1 MKNLKKIVVAGGLLC
16 TVAASVWGQNL
27 EKTEYGIQANVCDM
41 VVDIRFYS
49 PQIVR
54 VLKYPKGGA
63 IARLPKKAIRL
74 SRSRKVCLT
83 NCRKARSG

>member
-41 VVDIRFYS
+41 VVDIRF
-49 PQIVR
+49 
-54 VLKYPKGGA
+54 
-63 IARLPKKAIRL
+63 
-74 SRSRKVCLT
+74 
-83 NCRKARSG
+83 